1 MLGLL
6 LRESLL
12 PGPHVVKAKVHVLVV
27 KHVVLVEGQ
36 AAVGKQGWI
45 LGHRSPLPAK
55 HHLKK
60 GRAVAAPDDHAW
72 GGVVR
77 RNLDLEEHL
86 AILAS
91 DLDLVRDGRQLG
103 LVEGRQRGQVIGEA
117 PRRRGRLMLLKLHQA
132 LQAQAGAERV
142 RKGAIRARE
151 GSRGV
156 LLLLLLL
163 LKVGAQDALQ
173 FGLRCRPC
181 LRLLRVRTRRGP
193 HGTRGW
199 SLEVCVWWVL
209 GFATPRRGKIRKG
222 QSDDDA

>member
-1 MLGLL
+1 
-6 LRESLL
+6 
-12 PGPHVVKAKVHVLVV
+12 
-27 KHVVLVEGQ
+27 
-36 AAVGKQGWI
+36 
-45 LGHRSPLPAK
+45 
-55 HHLKK
+55 
-60 GRAVAAPDDHAW
+60 
-72 GGVVR
+72 
-77 RNLDLEEHL
+77 
-86 AILAS
+86 
-91 DLDLVRDGRQLG
+91 
-103 LVEGRQRGQVIGEA
+103 
-117 PRRRGRLMLLKLHQA
+117 MLLKLHQA

-199 SLEVCVWWVL
+199 SLEVVVVVVGGL

-222 QSDDDA
+222 QSDDDEGDDLCVCVSV